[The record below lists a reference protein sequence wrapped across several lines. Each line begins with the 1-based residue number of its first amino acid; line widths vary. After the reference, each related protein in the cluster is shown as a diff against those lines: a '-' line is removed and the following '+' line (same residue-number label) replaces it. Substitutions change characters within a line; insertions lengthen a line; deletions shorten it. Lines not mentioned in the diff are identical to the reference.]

1 MEALL
6 VEDDV
11 MSRQPGIK
19 AEKGYKF

>member
-1 MEALL
+1 MESLL

-11 MSRQPGIK
+11 MLRQAGVK